1 MQQLGK
7 IEPSQIIT
15 RKTPRWRLKK
25 NEVFQNIEGTSH
37 FSILVKGIF
46 MLLVID
52 IGNSHT
58 VTGLYKKDRLIGQW
72 RMKSDIAKTDD
83 EIAAHYH
90 ALFSMVGISVQD
102 ISGVILASV
111 VPALE
116 TVWKSCCKKYLLKD
130 NGKKIISVSAK
141 TLAGLINIALPNP
154 KEIGTDRLVNG
165 ISAYE
170 QLKRPLVVVDF
181 GTAITFDCVAAD
193 CTYVGGAILPGV
205 AISLEALATRTAP
218 LPHIDIHKLPEKVI
232 GTNTVEA
239 MTSGII
245 YGYGAMIDGMID
257 RIEQEMLGDSNEELG
272 VIATGGMAPII
283 TPASRRITQVDQLI
297 TLKGL
302 VHIYEQT
309 VLA

>member
-1 MQQLGK
+1 
-7 IEPSQIIT
+7 
-15 RKTPRWRLKK
+15 
-25 NEVFQNIEGTSH
+25 
-37 FSILVKGIF
+37 

-58 VTGLYKKDRLIGQW
+58 VTGLYKEDTLIGQW

-83 EIAAHYH
+83 EIASQYY
-90 ALFSMVGISVQD
+90 ALFSMLGVATHD

-116 TVWKSCCKKYLLKD
+116 TVWRSCCRKYLLKD
-130 NGKKIISVSAK
+130 DAKKIISVSAE
-141 TLAGLINIALPNP
+141 TLVKLINITLPNP
-154 KEIGTDRLVNG
+154 KEIGPDRLVNS
-165 ISAYE
+165 IAAYQ

-193 CTYVGGAILPGV
+193 CTYIGGAILPGV
-205 AISLEALATRTAP
+205 AISLEALALRTAR

-232 GTNTVEA
+232 GTNTVGA

-257 RIEQEMLGDSNEELG
+257 RIEREMLGDTDQELG
-272 VIATGGMAPII
+272 VIATGGMAPVI

-302 VHIYEQT
+302 VYIYEQT
-309 VLA
+309 VL